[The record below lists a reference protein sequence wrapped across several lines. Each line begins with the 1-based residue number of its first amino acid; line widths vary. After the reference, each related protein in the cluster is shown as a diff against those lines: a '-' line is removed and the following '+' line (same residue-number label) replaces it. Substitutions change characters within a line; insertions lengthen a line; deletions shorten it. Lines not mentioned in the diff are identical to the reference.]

1 MLYYDGDSSVT
12 SLICFLLTVHPVH
25 VCIFSMSQEKYHS
38 NVSANQQA
46 DPDSDCA
53 SRKKLRAA
61 VETIVS
67 TRFIGGNR
75 VQVLKNGDE
84 IFPAML
90 SALSK
95 AEKTI
100 DFLTFI
106 YWEGETARKFAEM
119 LANKARQGV
128 RVRVVLDAWGSM
140 PMDKELVRDMNA
152 AGVQVE
158 HFRPKA
164 RWKFWENDHRTHRK
178 ILVID
183 DQVGFTGGVGIA
195 SEWEG
200 DARNSDEWRDTHFL
214 LDGPIAMGLKA
225 TFLTDWRD
233 TGHAVNPSD
242 ADSKDVEEHG
252 DVEVALIDGSV
263 QIGYDDAERV
273 LEAMIAA
280 AEQRILI
287 QTPYFN
293 PSEIVLDLMKA
304 AIDRGVAVELLVPGP
319 HIDKRVSK
327 IMAEDKYSPLIDIGA
342 RVWIFQPTMM
352 HVKAFLVDGIV
363 SMVGSINV
371 NRRSMLKDEETAVVI
386 LNEKI
391 TQILE
396 EHFHDD
402 ISRSR
407 LSKQDTNNRSIFRK
421 VLAKLLKPVKD
432 EI

>member
-1 MLYYDGDSSVT
+1 MS
-12 SLICFLLTVHPVH
+12 HPESK
-25 VCIFSMSQEKYHS
+25 F
-38 NVSANQQA
+38 
-46 DPDSDCA
+46 A
-53 SRKKLRAA
+53 SHKKLRAA

-67 TRFIGGNR
+67 TRFIGGNH
-75 VQVLKNGDE
+75 VKVLKNGDE

-90 SALSK
+90 SALSQAK
-95 AEKTI
+95 KSI
-100 DFLTFI
+100 DFVTFI
-106 YWEGETARKFAEM
+106 YWEGDIARTFAAR
-119 LANKARQGV
+119 LAEKARDGI

-140 PMDKELVRDMNA
+140 PMDEELVHTMTS
-152 AGVQVE
+152 AGVQLE

-200 DARNSDEWRDTHFL
+200 DARNSEEWRDTHFL

-242 ADSKDVEEHG
+242 ADSKAVQKRG

-273 LEAMIAA
+273 LEALIAA

-293 PSEIVLDLMKA
+293 PSDIVLDLLKA
-304 AIDRGVAVELLVPGP
+304 AMERDVEVDLLVPGP

-327 IMAEDKYSPLIDIGA
+327 IMAEEMYIPLISMGA

-352 HVKAFLVDGIV
+352 HVKAFLVDSTI

-386 LNEKI
+386 LNEEI

-396 EHFHDD
+396 EHYREDIRRSCLSEAEEPQRSVFHK
-402 ISRSR
+402 I
-407 LSKQDTNNRSIFRK
+407 LSKI
-421 VLAKLLKPVKD
+421 LKPVKQ
-432 EI
+432 EL

>member
-1 MLYYDGDSSVT
+1 MS
-12 SLICFLLTVHPVH
+12 HPE
-25 VCIFSMSQEKYHS
+25 SK
-38 NVSANQQA
+38 SA
-46 DPDSDCA
+46 SH
-53 SRKKLRAA
+53 KKLRAA

-67 TRFIGGNR
+67 TRFIGGNH
-75 VQVLKNGDE
+75 VKVLKNGDE

-90 SALSK
+90 SALSQAK
-95 AEKTI
+95 KSI
-100 DFLTFI
+100 DFVTFI
-106 YWEGETARKFAEM
+106 YWEGDIARTFAAR
-119 LANKARQGV
+119 LAEKARDGI

-140 PMDKELVRDMNA
+140 PMDEELVHTMTS
-152 AGVQVE
+152 AGVQLE

-200 DARNSDEWRDTHFL
+200 DARNSEEWRDTHFL

-242 ADSKDVEEHG
+242 ADSKAVQKRG
-252 DVEVALIDGSV
+252 NVEVALIDGSV

-273 LEAMIAA
+273 LEALIAA

-293 PSEIVLDLMKA
+293 PSDIVLDLLKA
-304 AIDRGVAVELLVPGP
+304 AMERDVEVDLLVPGP

-327 IMAEDKYSPLIDIGA
+327 IMAEEMYIPLISMGA

-352 HVKAFLVDGIV
+352 HVKAFLVDSTI

-386 LNEKI
+386 LNEEI

-396 EHFHDD
+396 EHYREDIRRSCLSEAEEPQRSVFHK
-402 ISRSR
+402 I
-407 LSKQDTNNRSIFRK
+407 LSKI
-421 VLAKLLKPVKD
+421 LKPVKQ
-432 EI
+432 EL

>member
-1 MLYYDGDSSVT
+1 MS
-12 SLICFLLTVHPVH
+12 HPE
-25 VCIFSMSQEKYHS
+25 SK
-38 NVSANQQA
+38 SA
-46 DPDSDCA
+46 SH
-53 SRKKLRAA
+53 KKLRAA

-67 TRFIGGNR
+67 TRFIGGNH
-75 VQVLKNGDE
+75 VKVLKNGDE

-90 SALSK
+90 SALSQAK
-95 AEKTI
+95 KSI
-100 DFLTFI
+100 DFVTFI
-106 YWEGETARKFAEM
+106 YWEGDIARTFAAR
-119 LANKARQGV
+119 LAEKARDGI

-140 PMDKELVRDMNA
+140 PMDEELVHTMTS
-152 AGVQVE
+152 AGVQLE

-200 DARNSDEWRDTHFL
+200 DARNSEEWRDTHFL

-242 ADSKDVEEHG
+242 ADSKAVQKRG

-273 LEAMIAA
+273 LEALIAA

-293 PSEIVLDLMKA
+293 PSDIVLDLLKA
-304 AIDRGVAVELLVPGP
+304 AMERDVEVDLLVPGP

-327 IMAEDKYSPLIDIGA
+327 IMAEEMYIPLISMGA

-352 HVKAFLVDGIV
+352 HVKAFLVDSTI
-363 SMVGSINV
+363 SMVGSVNV

-386 LNEKI
+386 LNEEI

-396 EHFHDD
+396 EHYREDIRRSCLSEAEEPQRSVFHK
-402 ISRSR
+402 I
-407 LSKQDTNNRSIFRK
+407 LSKI
-421 VLAKLLKPVKD
+421 LKPVKQ
-432 EI
+432 EL